1 MRSEDW
7 DERFGAGEFLFTARP
22 NQTVVDETTDLKPG
36 TALDIACGQGR
47 NAVWLAEQGWE
58 VTAVDFSRVGL
69 DRARQL
75 AEASGVDVVY
85 IEADVVTWPPTKR
98 AFDLALISYLQLPWG
113 ELRAVLA
120 SATDALAPGGTL
132 LIVGH
137 DADNIE
143 RGYGGP
149 QDPAVL
155 YDARRIAAE
164 LADRGVENV
173 ETAKQIDRVVETDIG
188 PMTAIDTLVKA
199 TARE

>member
-7 DERFGAGEFLFTARP
+7 DEKFAASEFLFTERP
-22 NQTVVDETTDLKPG
+22 NQTVVAETTSLKPG
-36 TALDIACGQGR
+36 AALELACGQGR
-47 NAVWLAEQGWE
+47 NAVWLAEQGWH

-75 AEASGVDVVY
+75 AEARGVDVIY
-85 IEADVVTWPPTKR
+85 IEADVVSWRPPTQ
-98 AFDLALISYLQLPWG
+98 AFDLVLISYLQLPWD
-113 ELRAVLA
+113 ELRTVLA
-120 SATDALAPGGTL
+120 SASKAIAPGGTL

-149 QDPAVL
+149 QEPTVL
-155 YDARRIAAE
+155 YNVAKIAAE
-164 LADRGVENV
+164 LGAMDV
-173 ETAKQIDRVVETDIG
+173 ETARQIDRVVDTDIG
-188 PMTAIDTLVKA
+188 PMTAIDTLVLA